1 MAQHSSNIAPPAF
14 DLKLGSDGQSE
25 GTTLAAVDL
34 GSNSFHLVIARLTA
48 GQLQVL
54 DRLREPVRLAE
65 GLDDARQIT
74 GAAQKRGLEC
84 LARFGQRLKGLPP
97 EDVRAVGTNTLR
109 RAKDTRG
116 FLRKAQAALGFPIE
130 VLPGAEEARLIYLG
144 VAHDL
149 ADDSGRRLVID
160 IGGGSTELVI
170 GERFKPLIAE
180 SLSMGCVSYS
190 ERYFDGGRLSL
201 RAFERAGLAA
211 RGELVTLQQRF
222 QALGFQDAVG
232 SSGTANALEAILEG
246 EGWSERGITRR
257 GLERLEQRLIEAGD
271 MAQVSLK
278 GLTEDRRAVLPGGL
292 AILLAAF
299 RVLGLESM
307 RTSAQ
312 ALREGLL
319 YDLLGRIHHHDI
331 RDQTIAQLAERYH
344 VDRPQAN
351 RVAETAEHLLAQ
363 CGNAFGLEVE
373 RTGQFLTWAAR
384 LHEIGLA
391 IRHSGYHKHGAY
403 LLENSDLPGFSADD
417 QRFLALLVRS
427 HRRKLTANQ
436 FAEAAPLHAR
446 QGLHM
451 AVLLRLAVLLNRDRG
466 ATPLPTLGLT
476 AGRSQLRLRFPDGWL
491 LDHPL
496 ALADLGEESALLD
509 AIGFRLEF
517 R

>member
-1 MAQHSSNIAPPAF
+1 MAKQSPQIAPPSLDWKPTE
-14 DLKLGSDGQSE
+14 DLPRE

-34 GSNSFHLVIARLTA
+34 GSNSFHLVIARWTA

-65 GLDDARQIT
+65 GLDETRHIAGPALRR
-74 GAAQKRGLEC
+74 ALEC
-84 LARFGQRLKGLPP
+84 LSRFGQRLKGLSG

-109 RAKDTRG
+109 RAKDTRA
-116 FLRKAQAALGFPIE
+116 FVRKAQAALGFPIE

-149 ADDSGRRLVID
+149 ADDGGRRLVID

-170 GERFKPLIAE
+170 GERFKPLAAE
-180 SLSMGCVSYS
+180 SLSMGCVSFS
-190 ERYFDGGRLSL
+190 ERYFEVGRLTV
-201 RAFERAGLAA
+201 RNFERAGVAA
-211 RGELVTLQQRF
+211 RGELVTLRQRF
-222 QALGFQDAVG
+222 LELGFEDAVG
-232 SSGTANALEAILEG
+232 SSGTANALEAILIAEG
-246 EGWSERGITRR
+246 LSDSGITRR

-271 MAQVSLK
+271 LATLELE
-278 GLTEDRRAVLPGGL
+278 GLTEDRRPVLPGGL
-292 AILLAAF
+292 TILLAAF
-299 RVLGLESM
+299 RVLGLERM

-319 YDLLGRIHHHDI
+319 YDLIGRIHHHDI
-331 RDQTIAQLAERYH
+331 RDQTIAQLEERFH
-344 VDRPQAN
+344 VDRGQAG
-351 RVAETAEHLLAQ
+351 RVADTALAFLAD
-363 CGNAFGLEVE
+363 CHSAWSLERE
-373 RTGQFLTWAAR
+373 RTAQFLTWAAR

-466 ATPLPTLGLT
+466 ATPLPTLVLSP
-476 AGRSQLRLRFPDGWL
+476 ARSQLRLRFPDGWL
-491 LDHPL
+491 AAHPL
-496 ALADLGEESALLD
+496 ALADLGDEAALLD
-509 AIGFRLEF
+509 DIGFRLEF